1 MNIHD
6 FRIDAWQDSEACD
19 YTCTGC
25 AIERHGADVLTE
37 CSLDHVVPIY
47 SWDSCGW
54 ERDEHCADCGGV
66 VIEAYVPPVDIDED

>member
-6 FRIDAWQDSEACD
+6 FRIEAWQDSEACD

-37 CSLDHVVPIY
+37 CSLDHVVAIY
-47 SWDSCGW
+47 SWETGDFD
-54 ERDEHCADCGGV
+54 RDEHCADCGGV